1 METPQFSPS
10 LRRQNEELQPKT
22 DGKKGRVK
30 GARDI
35 ACDVCTQGL
44 PFLPAPPNNRKDV
57 ELEHFLL
64 FKELL
69 KGLFVGVGNGNDG
82 FAKDYAIALDD
93 LDFAGLHDEGA
104 VDAHELLGREHL
116 FHGAHGDV

>member
-1 METPQFSPS
+1 MAELAETKRGVAAED
-10 LRRQNEELQPKT
+10 RRQ
-22 DGKKGRVK
+22 KGRVIK
-30 GARDI
+30 SVRD
-35 ACDVCTQGL
+35 AQQCVCTLGL
-44 PFLPAPPNNRKDV
+44 PFLPAPPNKRKDV
-57 ELEHFLL
+57 GLEHFLL

-69 KGLFVGVGNGNDG
+69 KGFFVGVGNGNDG
-82 FAKDYAIALDD
+82 FAEDYAIALDH